1 MFWLSARFFGL
12 VLGFVVGRLFGVRR
26 AHVMRSMV
34 RAGIDPRHAFGMY
47 ASLGTGVFEL
57 VSVASGRAPLVPER
71 MQLTE
76 VERKIDELRARGRGV
91 VVATAHTGNW
101 DLLAC
106 AAAERVPLSV
116 VTKRLHVG
124 LLDRIWQATRR
135 RRNVTL
141 VQAGNAA
148 KPLLRA
154 LRNNEV
160 VAMLVDQAPERER
173 GTSVAPFLGAEARV
187 DLAPALIAER
197 ARAPIAVVFSRRT
210 HDGRHLAE
218 LVRVIEPRTSSP
230 KEVMATVT
238 RDLATYVREHPEQ
251 WLWMHRRWK
260 NSLRGARPAFA
271 AEIQSA
277 S

>member
-1 MFWLSARFFGL
+1 
-12 VLGFVVGRLFGVRR
+12 
-26 AHVMRSMV
+26 MRSMA
-34 RAGIDPRHAFGMY
+34 RAGIDPRHAAPMY

-57 VSVASGRAPLVPER
+57 CLVALGRGPLVPRR
-71 MQLTE
+71 MRLAA
-76 VERKIDELRARGRGV
+76 VEQGIAQLRARGRGV

-116 VTKRLHVG
+116 VTKRLHIG
-124 LLDRIWQATRR
+124 FFDRIWQAARR
-135 RRNVTL
+135 RRNVKL

-154 LRNNEV
+154 LRENEV

-173 GTSVAPFLGAEARV
+173 ATAIASFLGEDARI

-197 ARAPIAVVFSRRT
+197 ARAPIAVVFSHRT
-210 HDGRHLAE
+210 PDGSHVAE
-218 LVRVIEPRTSSP
+218 LVRVIEPGTASP
-230 KEVMATVT
+230 ARVMGTIT
-238 RDLATYVREHPEQ
+238 EDLATFVREHPEQ

-260 NSLRGARPAFA
+260 DASGVERPEFA
-271 AEIQSA
+271 TQIQNA

>member
-1 MFWLSARFFGL
+1 M
-12 VLGFVVGRLFGVRR
+12 LGFVVGRLLGVRR
-26 AHVMRSMV
+26 EHVMRSMV
-34 RAGIDPRHAFGMY
+34 RADVDPRHATRMY
-47 ASLGTGVFEL
+47 RSLGTGVFEL
-57 VSVASGRAPLVPER
+57 VAVASSRASLVPER
-71 MQLTE
+71 MQLAS
-76 VERKIDELRARGRGV
+76 VEAKIEELRGRGRGV

-116 VTKRLHVG
+116 VTKRLSVG

-135 RRNVTL
+135 RRNVKL

-154 LRNNEV
+154 LGNNEV
-160 VAMLVDQAPERER
+160 VAMLVDQAPERKR
-173 GTSVAPFLGAEARV
+173 ATSLVPFLGAAARV
-187 DLAPALIAER
+187 DLAPALIAAR

-210 HDGRHLAE
+210 AAGHHVAE
-218 LVRVIEPRTSSP
+218 LVRVIEPGTESA
-230 KEVMATVT
+230 EVMATIT
-238 RDLATYVREHPEQ
+238 RDLSAFVREHPEQ

-260 NSLRGARPAFA
+260 DAASADRPEFA
-271 AEIQSA
+271 AEIQNA